1 MQINDTF
8 HYIDY
13 KSQTEI
19 KAEKLVEQLGVE
31 IAVKVQRFHQSI
43 PGYAETPLCELKN
56 LASALNV
63 GNIFIKDESPRFG
76 LKAFKCL
83 GGSYAMAQ
91 LLGAKLKL
99 KEDEITF
106 AKLTTE
112 EAKNTY
118 GDLHFAAV
126 TDGNHGRGV
135 AWFAKQLG
143 YAAKI
148 YMPFGTVP
156 MRVDN
161 IAREGAEV
169 TVYDGNYDEAIAFMK
184 QQVEKHDW
192 LHIQDTAWEG
202 YEAIPLDIMRGYTTM
217 AREALEQLRKA
228 HSVPT
233 HVFLQAGV
241 GSMAAAVTAYMVD
254 YYQKQGWKLPKFI
267 IVEPTVANCLYETAK
282 ARDGKRHIVGGAMAS
297 MMAGLCC
304 GEPCTL
310 AWDILDSYANGFV
323 EMEDGVDA
331 EGMRRLAKPFGDD
344 PAIVSGESGAA
355 GFSAALALLTRD
367 DLADIRNKLSL
378 DKDAVI
384 FCVSTEGDTDEINY
398 KHIVG

>member
-1 MQINDTF
+1 MPKNDVLN
-8 HYIDY
+8 YIDY
-13 KSQTEI
+13 KMQAKA
-19 KAEKLVEQLGVE
+19 KAENLVKELGVE
-31 IAVKVQRFHQSI
+31 VADKVQRFHQSI
-43 PGYAETPLCELKN
+43 PGYAETPLQELKS
-56 LASALNV
+56 LAAALGV

-91 LLGAKLKL
+91 LLGEKLGL
-99 KEDEITF
+99 ADEEITF

-112 EAKNTY
+112 EAKASY
-118 GDLHFAAV
+118 GALQFAAV

-184 QQVEKHDW
+184 EQVEKHGW

-217 AREALEQLRKA
+217 AKEALEQLRKA

-254 YYQKQGWKLPKFI
+254 YYQKHGWKLPKFI

-310 AWDILDSYANGFV
+310 AWDILDSYADGFI

-331 EGMRRLAKPFGDD
+331 EGMRRLAQPLGDD
-344 PAIVSGESGAA
+344 PTIVSGESGAA
-355 GFSAALALLTRD
+355 GFSAALAILTRD
-367 DLADIRNKLSL
+367 DLSDVKNKLGL
-378 DKDAVI
+378 DKDAVV
-384 FCVSTEGDTDEINY
+384 FCVSTEGDTDQVNY